1 MSARSAGTVVRT
13 HRRAVLLCEGADA
26 LADAVRAG
34 RQGRLAGL
42 DLLHDLA
49 APIAGIGA
57 PGDGCFGADATD
69 RERRDRK
76 TYCPLGRNHRGS
88 LGENGH
94 VKTSLEIC
102 GVVLRL
108 GRIRGR
114 AAGTASFRVKL
125 LFQPPIESVAVFHAH
140 SSKGTVDGCA
150 VPKSLV
156 SRSPRRVRRR
166 ALAAASRDAT
176 VRSGTFS
183 AAPISRFV
191 YPCRCRRMMAA
202 ACFGGSAFSSRT
214 RSGWVTSVG
223 WGRPRRRRSSPT
235 SCSRSRR
242 RWVKATLSAIRCIQ
256 ASAGA
261 SCFQ

>member
-1 MSARSAGTVVRT
+1 M
-13 HRRAVLLCEGADA
+13 
-26 LADAVRAG
+26 RAG
-34 RQGRLAGL
+34 GQGRLAGL

-49 APIAGIGA
+49 APVTRVGA
-57 PGDGCFGADATD
+57 PRDGCFGADATNREHRD
-69 RERRDRK
+69 RE
-76 TYCPLGRNHRGS
+76 TYCPLGRDHRDS

-94 VKTSLEIC
+94 MKTSLKIC
-102 GVVLRL
+102 GVVLGL
-108 GRIRGR
+108 GGIRGR
-114 AAGTASFRVKL
+114 AAGTVSSRVKL
-125 LFQPPIESVAVFHAH
+125 LFQPPIESASAFHAH

-156 SRSPRRVRRR
+156 SRSPRRLRRR

-183 AAPISRFV
+183 AAPISRLV
-191 YPCRCRRMMAA
+191 YPCMCRRVMAA

-223 WGRPRRRRSSPT
+223 SGGRGRPSRRRSSPT

-242 RWVKATLSAIRCIQ
+242 DRKSTRLNSSHEWISYAV
-256 ASAGA
+256 
-261 SCFQ
+261 